1 MTKIAELVGRA
12 EQADTV
18 VTDMPSYHGSQI
30 ELHEQ
35 FLQSESMGRQSLR
48 KGEFE
53 LDSKVTS
60 RPATV
65 AQSINALGALTHID
79 MARHMSPDILELLA
93 EAGAPALEQ
102 GVDRSNP
109 LLRRGRMQVD
119 MDGFG
124 RLPLNDRSE
133 LVLDKNIQ
141 DELASKSFKMD
152 HAFSFRSSLILPEEL
167 AQKFNVISRSS
178 NQLSEPDI
186 RERGKYVQSG
196 YELMLALAILRR
208 DKSDAYTSLIESSTT
223 LETLGS
229 GQLKPMLSGLSTEY
243 QLEFA
248 TAQKDLAWAWRNQLE
263 PGKQNRPAPELSERD
278 LLFRNQMGLGMLEYL
293 LPTGKVTLEYLR
305 AFGQK
310 LADTP
315 FRRTEIK
322 EEHLQDFLVGVP
334 LQDGAQLT
342 ATPELLLYLARE
354 HHELWRFCREV
365 SWLVSDSTFHQP
377 ERKAHVAWSELDTG
391 TKNRDI
397 LNIFG
402 VAYMLGQMAED
413 DFNILAA
420 VAAPGNPLNFSFS
433 PIEIHSK

>member
-12 EQADTV
+12 EQADSAV
-18 VTDMPSYHGSQI
+18 ADLPSYHGSQI

-35 FLQSESMGRQSLR
+35 YLQSESMGRQSLR

-53 LDSKVTS
+53 PDTKLTS

-65 AQSINALGALTHID
+65 AQSINALGALSHID
-79 MARHMSPDILELLA
+79 MARHMSPDILEFLA
-93 EAGAPALEQ
+93 EAGTPALQQ

-124 RLPLNDRSE
+124 RLPLKDSSE
-133 LVLDKNIQ
+133 LVLDKDIQ
-141 DELASKSFKMD
+141 NKLATNSFRMD
-152 HAFSFRSSLILPEEL
+152 QAFSFRSSLVLPEEL
-167 AQKFNVISRSS
+167 AQKFHVTSR
-178 NQLSEPDI
+178 NPNEFSEPEN

-208 DKSDAYTSLIESSTT
+208 DNEETYQSLIKCSTT
-223 LETLGS
+223 LESLGS
-229 GQLKPMLSGLSTEY
+229 GQLKPMLAGLSTEY
-243 QLEFA
+243 QLQFA

-263 PGKQNRPAPELSERD
+263 PGKQDRPVPELSERD
-278 LLFRNQMGLGMLEYL
+278 MLFRNQMGLGMLEYL
-293 LPTGKVTLEYLR
+293 LPAGKVTLEYLR

-310 LADTP
+310 LVDTP

-322 EEHLQDFLVGVP
+322 EEHLNEFLVGVP

-365 SWLVSDSTFHQP
+365 SWLVSDTAFHQP
-377 ERKAHVAWSELDTG
+377 ERWAHVPWSELDTA

-413 DFNILAA
+413 DFNTLAS
-420 VAAPGNPLNFSFS
+420 VAAPGNPLEFSFM
-433 PIEIHSK
+433 PIEIKSK